1 MRKRD
6 KKLGYILKCHL
17 ALRVRTEG
25 REKENEKGKR
35 KERLMDI
42 SKLHMRALSN
52 YMVFS
57 LVLLWARDVSAVS
70 LL

>member
-1 MRKRD
+1 
-6 KKLGYILKCHL
+6 
-17 ALRVRTEG
+17 
-25 REKENEKGKR
+25 
-35 KERLMDI
+35 MDI

-70 LL
+70 FIVIDSSSSQQC

>member
-1 MRKRD
+1 MSPGFESENR
-6 KKLGYILKCHL
+6 
-17 ALRVRTEG
+17 
-25 REKENEKGKR
+25 RESERERKGKR

-52 YMVFS
+52 YMFFS

-70 LL
+70 FIVIDSSSSQQC